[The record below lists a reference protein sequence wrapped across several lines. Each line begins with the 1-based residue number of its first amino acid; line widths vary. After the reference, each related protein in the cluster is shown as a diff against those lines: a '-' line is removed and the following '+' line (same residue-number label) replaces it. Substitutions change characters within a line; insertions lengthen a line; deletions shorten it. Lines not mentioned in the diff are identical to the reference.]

1 MTEAVNRQ
9 EVMARRFD
17 LVEQI
22 GIIQGRHKL
31 ELEPLNEELNLCEK
45 FVHESM
51 VTAGE
56 QQVKFDGIGQCY
68 FTTQDS
74 VTVADMDDVIKTI
87 LSFASEPPVIGA
99 FVFQPEEWQEVLDYI
114 FAHGMWGLLN
124 KAVNKTAAK
133 EMIEA
138 KTPVEGV
145 KYEARKVLAWQR
157 GKA

>member
-1 MTEAVNRQ
+1 MTEAVSRQ

-31 ELEPLNEELNLCEK
+31 ELEPLNEELGLCEK

-74 VTVADMDDVIKTI
+74 VTVADMDGVIKTI
-87 LSFASEPPVIGA
+87 LYAAPPIED
-99 FVFQPEEWQEVLDYI
+99 FSPERWAIILDYI
-114 FAHGMWGLLN
+114 HAHGLWGLLN
-124 KAVNKTAAK
+124 RAVNKTAAK

-145 KYEARKVLAWQR
+145 KYEARKVLAWRR
-157 GKA
+157 GKV